1 MQIQVHEDKKIVC
14 VWLTKDESSD
24 KATPAQIKNVI
35 ALFRPKKYLVV
46 IFRSGTQELTESTR
60 ELLRYNRRLTAER
73 EVLAEKGRALSG

>member
-24 KATPAQIKNVI
+24 AATPARIKNVI
-35 ALFRPKKYLVV
+35 AQFRPKKYLVV

-60 ELLRYNRRLTAER
+60 ALLRYNRRLTAER
-73 EVLAEKGRALSG
+73 EVLAEKTNALSG

>member
-1 MQIQVHEDKKIVC
+1 MQIQVHEGKRIVC

-24 KATPAQIKNVI
+24 AETPAQIKKVI
-35 ALFRPKKYLVV
+35 AQFRPKKYLVV
-46 IFRSGTQELTESTR
+46 IFRSGTQELKESTH

>member
-1 MQIQVHEDKKIVC
+1 MQIQVHEDKRIVC

-24 KATPAQIKNVI
+24 AATPTQIKDII
-35 ALFRPKKYLVV
+35 AQFRPKKYLVV

-73 EVLAEKGRALSG
+73 EVLAEKTNALSG

>member
-24 KATPAQIKNVI
+24 AATPAQIKNVI
-35 ALFRPKKYLVV
+35 AQFRSKKYLVV

-60 ELLRYNRRLTAER
+60 ELLRYNRRLSAER
-73 EVLAEKGRALSG
+73 EVLAEKTNALSG

>member
-24 KATPAQIKNVI
+24 AATPARIKNVI
-35 ALFRPKKYLVV
+35 AKFRPKKYLVV

-73 EVLAEKGRALSG
+73 EVLAEKTNALSG

>member
-24 KATPAQIKNVI
+24 AATPAQIKDII
-35 ALFRPKKYLVV
+35 AQFQPKKYLVV
-46 IFRSGTQELTESTR
+46 IFRSGTQELTESTQ

>member
-24 KATPAQIKNVI
+24 VATPTQIKDSI
-35 ALFRPKKYLVV
+35 AQFQPKKYLVV

>member
-1 MQIQVHEDKKIVC
+1 MQIQVHEDKRIVC

-24 KATPAQIKNVI
+24 KATSARIKNVI
-35 ALFRPKKYLVV
+35 AQFRPKKYLVV

-73 EVLAEKGRALSG
+73 EVLAEKTNALSG

>member
-1 MQIQVHEDKKIVC
+1 MQIQVHEGKKIVC

-24 KATPAQIKNVI
+24 DTTPAQIKKVI
-35 ALFRPKKYLVV
+35 AQFRPKKYLVV

-60 ELLRYNRRLTAER
+60 ELLRYNRRLIAER

>member
-1 MQIQVHEDKKIVC
+1 MQIQVHEDKRIVC

-24 KATPAQIKNVI
+24 KATPAQTKNVI
-35 ALFRPKKYLVV
+35 AQFRPKKYLVV

-60 ELLRYNRRLTAER
+60 ELLRYNRRITAER

>member
-24 KATPAQIKNVI
+24 DTTPARIKNVI
-35 ALFRPKKYLVV
+35 AKFRPKKYLVV

-73 EVLAEKGRALSG
+73 EVLAEKTNALSG

>member
-24 KATPAQIKNVI
+24 AATSAQIKNVI
-35 ALFRPKKYLVV
+35 AQFRPKKYLVV

-60 ELLRYNRRLTAER
+60 ELIRYNRRLTAER
-73 EVLAEKGRALSG
+73 EVLAEKTNALSG

>member
-1 MQIQVHEDKKIVC
+1 MQIQVHEDKRIVC

>member
-24 KATPAQIKNVI
+24 AATPSQIKNVI
-35 ALFRPKKYLVV
+35 AQFRPKKFLVAV
-46 IFRSGTQELTESTR
+46 FRSGTQELTESTQ
-60 ELLRYNRRLTAER
+60 ELLRYNRRLIAER

>member
-1 MQIQVHEDKKIVC
+1 MQIEVHEDKKIVC

-24 KATPAQIKNVI
+24 DTTPARIKNVI
-35 ALFRPKKYLVV
+35 AKFRPKKYLVV

>member
-24 KATPAQIKNVI
+24 AATPARIKNVI
-35 ALFRPKKYLVV
+35 AKFRPKKFLVV
-46 IFRSGTQELTESTR
+46 IFHSGTQELTESTR

-73 EVLAEKGRALSG
+73 EVLAEKTNALSG

>member
-24 KATPAQIKNVI
+24 AATPARIKNVI
-35 ALFRPKKYLVV
+35 AQFRPKNYLVV

-60 ELLRYNRRLTAER
+60 ELLRYNRRLSAER
-73 EVLAEKGRALSG
+73 EVLAEKTNALSG

>member
-1 MQIQVHEDKKIVC
+1 MQIQVHEDKRIVC

-60 ELLRYNRRLTAER
+60 ELLRYNRRLIAER